1 VTVSE
6 RLVKRATAV
15 TKSDNPLDRG
25 LMELWVVSLVMA
37 FSKECYVEG
46 EWKGQTWLLT
56 MMLMMRMNRDLAART
71 LIAWPLAGVSQGQE
85 NAAMALKIPRT
96 K

>member
-25 LMELWVVSLVMA
+25 LMELGVVSLVMA
-37 FSKECYVEG
+37 FPKSV
-46 EWKGQTWLLT
+46 
-56 MMLMMRMNRDLAART
+56 MLRVNGKVRL
-71 LIAWPLAGVSQGQE
+71 GF
-85 NAAMALKIPRT
+85 
-96 K
+96 